1 MQKALKQEQELL
13 KNKSAIEEKRRN
25 QLRMEQE
32 LKAKAEE
39 ELHLQQIFSSQKEEL
54 TVKTDEIGKLDR
66 KISMATN
73 ELEDL

>member
-1 MQKALKQEQELL
+1 MEEKLLRGDEAMQKALKQEQELL

-39 ELHLQQIFSSQKEEL
+39 ELHLQ
-54 TVKTDEIGKLDR
+54 
-66 KISMATN
+66 
-73 ELEDL
+73 